1 MSAYSSFVM
10 EFDNW
15 KSSNEITDNGRYGW
29 KLGSNA
35 QAQFKKHLDDEGGD
49 LFDATVKQRFVSM
62 FDKNQSMM
70 GINVLGIDTVNKN
83 KVYLYK
89 ISEGQNHVT
98 INDVKFLAEK
108 ELFSKKLLK
117 DPMGGYISWKYV
129 IKEKSVTL
137 KDSKNSYTDS
147 ADDEEKGSFL
157 GNDNGISV
165 WGNVNYVNGKLTI
178 HRLSN
183 NNANNASKLEE
194 QYEKV
199 LSTNI
204 SSLTSSYSSVSGL
217 SNSSSSGSAVGQ
229 MLNLNKIT
237 LDKDNFDVTYTTYIA
252 PLTIVWEY
260 TISE

>member
-1 MSAYSSFVM
+1 
-10 EFDNW
+10 
-15 KSSNEITDNGRYGW
+15 
-29 KLGSNA
+29 
-35 QAQFKKHLDDEGGD
+35 
-49 LFDATVKQRFVSM
+49 
-62 FDKNQSMM
+62 
-70 GINVLGIDTVNKN
+70 
-83 KVYLYK
+83 
-89 ISEGQNHVT
+89 
-98 INDVKFLAEK
+98 
-108 ELFSKKLLK
+108 
-117 DPMGGYISWKYV
+117 MGGYISWKYA

-183 NNANNASKLEE
+183 NNANNAS
-194 QYEKV
+194 
-199 LSTNI
+199 
-204 SSLTSSYSSVSGL
+204 SLTSSYSSGSG
-217 SNSSSSGSAVGQ
+217 SSSSSSSNSTVGQ
-229 MLNLNKIT
+229 ILNLNKIT